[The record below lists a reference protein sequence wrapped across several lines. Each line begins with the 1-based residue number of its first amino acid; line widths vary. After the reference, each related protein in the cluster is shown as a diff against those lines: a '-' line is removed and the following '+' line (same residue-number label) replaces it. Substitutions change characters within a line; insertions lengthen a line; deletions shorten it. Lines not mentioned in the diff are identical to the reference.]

1 MKIGITVPNNGGVE
15 NVHDVVA
22 LGQQAEELG
31 FDSIWTMDHL
41 LNIGFV
47 RDRLDNKPYYHP
59 MGILSFL
66 AARTSR
72 ITLGTSVMVLPYHNP
87 IELAKYSATL
97 DQLSGG
103 RFILGVGAG
112 GTREE
117 SDALG
122 LDFHRRGA
130 VANEMMRV
138 MRELWT
144 SDMPAFSGANWSFA
158 NMRFSPKP
166 VQRPLPMWVGGAS
179 AGAMRRAATL
189 GDGWHPNGLLPENY
203 RAAAEQIKAM
213 TAARRPANT
222 GSPTRTPVARLFRA
236 LGGPDHIDHWQGRRL
251 LELLARADGGR
262 VGLDR
267 YSGKPTQPRS
277 VSAGST
283 LNGRPGRRGACRA
296 CWNASM
302 RRSCPVACSS

>member
-1 MKIGITVPNNGGVE
+1 MKIGITVPNNWGVE

-31 FDSIWTMDHL
+31 FDSVWTMDHL

-66 AARTSR
+66 AAKTSR

-103 RFILGVGAG
+103 RFVLGVGAG

-130 VANEMMRV
+130 IANEMMRV

-144 SDMPAFSGANWSFA
+144 SDMPAFSGANWSFD

-179 AGAMRRAATL
+179 PGAMKRAATL

-203 RAAAEQIKAM
+203 RVAAERIKAM
-213 TAARRPANT
+213 TAAAGRDPDQIVLSVRANIRLSPPAGAT
-222 GSPTRTPVARLFRA
+222 PSRFDGSSQDIVDAIGEYARV
-236 LGGPDHIDHWQGRRL
+236 GVEHV
-251 LELLARADGGR
+251 LLAPD
-262 VGLDR
+262 
-267 YSGKPTQPRS
+267 SGDVPRLRDKTEQIARDVIPS
-277 VSAGST
+277 F
-283 LNGRPGRRGACRA
+283 R
-296 CWNASM
+296 
-302 RRSCPVACSS
+302 

>member
-1 MKIGITVPNNGGVE
+1 MKIGITVPNNWGVE
-15 NVHDVVA
+15 NVLDVVA

-31 FDSIWTMDHL
+31 FDSVWTMDHL

-66 AARTSR
+66 AAKTRR

-130 VANEMMRV
+130 IANEMMRV

-144 SDMPAFSGANWSFA
+144 ADMPAFNGAHWSFD
-158 NMRFSPKP
+158 NLRFSPKP

-179 AGAMRRAATL
+179 PGAMKRAATL

-213 TAARRPANT
+213 ATAAGRDPDQICLSLRANIRLNPPAGGT
-222 GSPTRTPVARLFRA
+222 RSPFDGSSQDMVDAVGDYA
-236 LGGPDHIDHWQGRRL
+236 
-251 LELLARADGGR
+251 R
-262 VGLDR
+262 VGVEHVVLAPD
-267 YSGKPTQPRS
+267 SGDVPRLRDKAEQIARDVIPS
-277 VSAGST
+277 F
-283 LNGRPGRRGACRA
+283 R
-296 CWNASM
+296 
-302 RRSCPVACSS
+302 

>member
-1 MKIGITVPNNGGVE
+1 MKIGITVPNNWGVE
-15 NVHDVVA
+15 DVREVVA
-22 LGQQAEELG
+22 LGRQAEQLG

-59 MGILSFL
+59 LGILSFL
-66 AARTSR
+66 AARTTT

-112 GTREE
+112 GTRVE

-130 VANEMMRV
+130 ITNEMMRV

-144 SDMPAFSGANWSFA
+144 ADMPAFSGSDWRFDNL
-158 NMRFSPKP
+158 RFSPKP
-166 VQRPLPMWVGGAS
+166 VQRPLPVWVGGAS
-179 AGAMRRAATL
+179 PGARKRAATL
-189 GDGWHPNGLLPENY
+189 GDGWHPNGLAPADY
-203 RAAAEQIKAM
+203 RAGAEQIGAM
-213 TAARRPANT
+213 ATAAGRDPAQICLSVRANIRLNAPAGT
-222 GSPTRTPVARLFRA
+222 TPSAFEGSAQAMVDAIGDYARVGVEHVVLAPDSGDVARLREKME
-236 LGGPDHIDHWQGRRL
+236 HI
-251 LELLARADGGR
+251 ARD
-262 VGLDR
+262 VL
-267 YSGKPTQPRS
+267 PT
-277 VSAGST
+277 VH
-283 LNGRPGRRGACRA
+283 
-296 CWNASM
+296 
-302 RRSCPVACSS
+302 

>member
-1 MKIGITVPNNGGVE
+1 MKIGITVPNNWGVE
-15 NVHDVVA
+15 DVRDVVA
-22 LGQQAEELG
+22 LGQQAEQLG

-47 RDRLDNKPYYHP
+47 RDRLDNKPYFHP
-59 MGILSFL
+59 LGILSFL
-66 AARTSR
+66 AAKTTT

-122 LDFHRRGA
+122 LEFHRRGA
-130 VANEMMRV
+130 IANEMMRV

-144 SDMPAFSGANWSFA
+144 SEMPAFSGANWRFD
-158 NMRFSPKP
+158 NLRFSPKP

-179 AGAMRRAATL
+179 PGAMKRAATL
-189 GDGWHPNGLLPENY
+189 GDGWHPNGLSPENY
-203 RAAAEQIKAM
+203 RAGAEKSKGIA
-213 TAARRPANT
+213 
-222 GSPTRTPVARLFRA
+222 
-236 LGGPDHIDHWQGRRL
+236 
-251 LELLARADGGR
+251 
-262 VGLDR
+262 
-267 YSGKPTQPRS
+267 
-277 VSAGST
+277 VSAGRDPAQICLSVRVNIRLNPPAGAT
-283 LNGRPGRRGACRA
+283 LSRFEGNSQNMVDAIGDY
-296 CWNASM
+296 M
-302 RRSCPVACSS
+302 RVGVEHVVLAPDSGNVPLLLEKMEQIAREVIPNFN

>member
-1 MKIGITVPNNGGVE
+1 MKIGITVPNNWGVDD
-15 NVHDVVA
+15 VRDVVA

-47 RDRLDNKPYYHP
+47 RDRLDNKPYFHP
-59 MGILSFL
+59 LAVLSFL
-66 AARTSR
+66 AARTTT

-87 IELAKYSATL
+87 IELAKYAATL

-103 RFILGVGAG
+103 RFVLGVGAG

-130 VANEMMRV
+130 IANEMMRV

-144 SDMPAFSGANWSFA
+144 SELPAFSGTDWRFDNL
-158 NMRFSPKP
+158 RFSPKP

-179 AGAMRRAATL
+179 PGAMKRTALL
-189 GDGWHPNGLLPENY
+189 GDGWHPNGLSPDNY
-203 RAAAEQIKAM
+203 RTGAEQIKAM
-213 TAARRPANT
+213 AAA
-222 GSPTRTPVARLFRA
+222 A
-236 LGGPDHIDHWQGRRL
+236 GRDPGEIYL
-251 LELLARADGGR
+251 SARANIRLNPPPGAPASPFDGSSQAMVDAIREYER
-262 VGLDR
+262 VGVEHVVLAPDTGNVPLLR
-267 YSGKPTQPRS
+267 DKMQHI
-277 VSAGST
+277 AGEVIPHF
-283 LNGRPGRRGACRA
+283 RD
-296 CWNASM
+296 
-302 RRSCPVACSS
+302 